1 MKKKNIYKI
10 FLFFLKLGY
19 SLSKCVK
26 ILKINV
32 IIEENDVDRKIV
44 DNFLILYQS
53 DWEERIFVYVLVILY
68 NDKFNKLLL
77 VFLVEDVVFLN
88 SYFCISVVFLKESL
102 KNGVDEIKYL
112 EFVEVCLVQIILFNR
127 KRSGEVVCIIIN
139 QYNEG
144 LINKFLN
151 KEIEKFLFK
160 FENELCKSYIRIE
173 IKGKRG
179 LKVLIF
185 FISILKDIV
194 IILLKVRKVL
204 KIDFEF
210 IFIKFRNL
218 KLIRG
223 LDCLRKFLV
232 NCGVKCFKFLIFI
245 KLRKYLVIMCQV
257 LEFSEFN

>member
-1 MKKKNIYKI
+1 M
-10 FLFFLKLGY
+10 
-19 SLSKCVK
+19 
-26 ILKINV
+26 
-32 IIEENDVDRKIV
+32 
-44 DNFLILYQS
+44 
-53 DWEERIFVYVLVILY
+53 
-68 NDKFNKLLL
+68 
-77 VFLVEDVVFLN
+77 
-88 SYFCISVVFLKESL
+88 
-102 KNGVDEIKYL
+102 
-112 EFVEVCLVQIILFNR
+112 
-127 KRSGEVVCIIIN
+127 
-139 QYNEG
+139 
-144 LINKFLN
+144 N

-245 KLRKYLVIMCQV
+245 KLRKYLVIMC
-257 LEFSEFN
+257 